1 MLFENFVE
9 IKNLNGKSSLYFYLA
24 GKEWATFFFRNNFKL
39 NNKNKNIF
47 NPIPV
52 GFFCLGE
59 GGGPRMWRNVYII
72 YLFLNCSKAEY
83 PWSKN
88 QLVVRPSRVKFN
100 SEFNSLNKRNLQN
113 KSLILR
119 ESCTYWFAVR
129 NFFLKRPAFEFSDFQ
144 R

>member
-1 MLFENFVE
+1 ME
-9 IKNLNGKSSLYFYLA
+9 SLYCIFILRVRNEQHFFPENILNKKIKTYLTLSPLA
-24 GKEWATFFFRNNFKL
+24 
-39 NNKNKNIF
+39 IF
-47 NPIPV
+47 V
-52 GFFCLGE
+52 WGR

-88 QLVVRPSRVKFN
+88 QLVVWPSRVKFN
-100 SEFNSLNKRNLQN
+100 SEFNSFNKRNWQN
-113 KSLILR
+113 KALILR